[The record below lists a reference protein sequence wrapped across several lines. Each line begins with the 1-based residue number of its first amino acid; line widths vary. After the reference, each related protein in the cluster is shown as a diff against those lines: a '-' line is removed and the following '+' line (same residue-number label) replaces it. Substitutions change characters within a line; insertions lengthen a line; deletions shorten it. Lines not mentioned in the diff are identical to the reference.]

1 MGPKKIEDISPPP
14 SGNMQSNLQLTT
26 TMAPPIV
33 HRVVNEERLP
43 PPHQGNRRLSRHNSL
58 GGHAVDQKHQQTT
71 TVDFIGPSKAVK
83 HLFSLPY
90 TQDRNVSVA
99 LHNMGNGTILL
110 DSAEDFGKQQHL
122 HTGNNNDNNIPTP
135 DNRRTSRAPGSGRR
149 RQRPRSWSIEQDSV
163 QEEPISEEE
172 ELRLEKLRKEEE
184 RSLLTSL
191 SLLLEEEKQQQQQ
204 QQNLLQNQNDATLI
218 ANDSALIIPS
228 NAIIVKEEENET
240 FQATTPNNGG
250 DPDDILSANLK
261 PPQHYLSHVV
271 EAPAEPRQYVNWQFQ
286 DMNLMVASDA
296 VICKQNIRQTNS
308 ESDATTSDGESI
320 AVRVVDASELRSQ
333 MEENERN
340 NRDGVMMSHGEEK
353 VLAAP
358 SSYAEALLLPPS
370 ETQTENNDDIQEDQ
384 ESKLSTCIIPASNI
398 GPDLTE
404 MGFSVSSAPPID
416 DTSETT
422 MDLNSSSR
430 EEFTSAK
437 TSPVCTVLD
446 TYLDNLMANVP
457 QLALLLQEQGFIQNI
472 KFLRTDDIPSL
483 MIHPSTLGVET
494 AQPTTTTNQQTF
506 SPELIE
512 MNAAMLLRFLKTNCT
527 RENSTYLLHRTAGD
541 TNIQLF
547 DISSISQMRQR
558 KWVWWLALCSYR
570 FACRLEQLQNKV
582 LSPHDKVTRRE
593 YRERQRSLLN
603 NTLNL
608 LEDLADL
615 DGGHHETI
623 AAAVCE
629 HLADTFLWSDEA
641 EGDVGPRDSSKPAP
655 WASSSQPYR
664 KVTPDCL
671 NKAHDHLMNGIK
683 KLTPPLTKARA
694 KNSPIEIEALS
705 TQLYGIH
712 HKLINVCLKLADI
725 HLQNYFSSNLLQSL
739 RMAARML
746 RDATT
751 LVEPRDIFDFSKDAT
766 DNSRL
771 YGRSIL
777 LQYAWLWE
785 FCGHFAR
792 SYAADPLWRE
802 RGHISGND
810 LLSLFKE
817 VDSACNNITKLC
829 FRASKW
835 RPKTSVSVASHGQ
848 VSLQSLSGIVVL
860 PEDFEEIEA
869 SVLQKEGCHEA
880 ISTSKSILNE
890 QTQIKR
896 DNRLVLV
903 AASVC
908 YSHAVES
915 YLFLAEYNSDVAKD
929 GQASIDLGTMN
940 KISTKPDEPVAPLL
954 RQRLGDAS
962 NEIGKILLAESRTVL
977 LNESARDRGRNM
989 SHVSA
994 IMLAS
999 AQFWFSQGL
1008 DQFTAGKDLRNIALL
1023 RCNLCQCCKI
1033 RANTNVILPGSS
1045 KDHDKKSNAETFLQ
1059 KAVDHLVSAHEAMG
1073 ERDADSLTWDMVSEE
1088 LAATLLV
1095 LGVRRRQS
1103 SLAGS
1108 GSSHPLFLPGLR
1120 LTPGA
1125 EKEIVEPME
1134 RSCKI
1139 YESLGTAHARHQAAA
1154 AHYQLAMYF
1163 SKVWTCQRDEQKTRD
1178 KLAAAFK
1185 HFGLA
1190 HQYFFLNAKGN
1201 ESTFI
1206 VLSLDFSNLYAAVSG
1221 EECLG
1226 KALGI
1231 SLDTKEAFSSDAIS
1245 AAFERLKPSDLRDW
1259 FNNMS
1264 TLSENVESRIMKLL
1278 LSLTKLEKDNN
1289 SKLKKDSP
1297 HSEKYKGMYREV
1309 LTHKMKSKIEI
1320 DGSTHLK
1327 EQSEFPS
1334 SFAIHDLLKK
1344 LSELLKS

>member
-14 SGNMQSNLQLTT
+14 SGNMQSNLQLIT
-26 TMAPPIV
+26 TMSPPIV
-33 HRVVNEERLP
+33 HRVVNNERLSP
-43 PPHQGNRRLSRHNSL
+43 NQGNRRLSRRNSASSS
-58 GGHAVDQKHQQTT
+58 HAVDQTQQK
-71 TVDFIGPSKAVK
+71 VDFIGSSKAVK

-90 TQDRNVSVA
+90 TQDQNVSVA

-110 DSAEDFGKQQHL
+110 DSAEDFGKQQTL
-122 HTGNNNDNNIPTP
+122 HEGTNIPAP
-135 DNRRTSRAPGSGRR
+135 DSRRTRAPGSGRR
-149 RQRPRSWSIEQDSV
+149 RQRPRGWSIERDAASEQ
-163 QEEPISEEE
+163 PMSEEKE
-172 ELRLEKLRKEEE
+172 VHLAQLKNEEE

-191 SLLLEEEKQQQQQ
+191 SLLLEEEMKQKH
-204 QQNLLQNQNDATLI
+204 QQNLLQNQDGSHLDN
-218 ANDSALIIPS
+218 SAVILSS
-228 NAIIVKEEENET
+228 NAIIVKGEDNET
-240 FQATTPNNGG
+240 SVQTYTGATTPNNRG
-250 DPDDILSANLK
+250 DPHDILSANLK

-271 EAPAEPRQYVNWQFQ
+271 KSPTEPRQYVNWQFQ

-296 VICKQNIRQTNS
+296 VICKQNIGQNS
-308 ESDATTSDGESI
+308 GKSAITTSNGELI
-320 AVRVVDASELRSQ
+320 ALRVVDASELRSQ

-340 NRDGVMMSHGEEK
+340 GRDGVIVSQSREK
-353 VLAAP
+353 A
-358 SSYAEALLLPPS
+358 SYAEALLLPPS
-370 ETQTENNDDIQEDQ
+370 ETKTEEDSGN
-384 ESKLSTCIIPASNI
+384 EDRETKLTTCIIPTSNI
-398 GPDLTE
+398 SPDLAE
-404 MGFSVSSAPPID
+404 MGFSVSSATRID
-416 DTSETT
+416 DTSDTI
-422 MDLNSSSR
+422 DLDLSR
-430 EEFTSAK
+430 EEIKAAK
-437 TSPVCTVLD
+437 VSPVCTVLD

-457 QLALLLQEQGFIQNI
+457 QLALLLQEQGFIQNV

-483 MIHPSTLGVET
+483 MMHPSTLGVET
-494 AQPTTTTNQQTF
+494 AQTATTTNQQTF

-527 RENSTYLLHRTAGD
+527 RENTTYLLHRTAGD

-593 YRERQRSLLN
+593 YRERQRNLLN

-608 LEDLADL
+608 LEELADM
-615 DGGHHETI
+615 DGGQHETI

-641 EGDVGPRDSSKPAP
+641 EGDVGLRDASKPAP

-683 KLTPPLTKARA
+683 KLTPLLTKARE
-694 KNSPIEIEALS
+694 KESPIEIEAIS

-725 HLQNYFSSNLLQSL
+725 HLQNYFSSNLLHSL

-746 RDATT
+746 RDATS
-751 LVEPRDIFDFSKDAT
+751 LVEPLGIFDFSKDAT

-771 YGRSIL
+771 YGKSIL
-777 LQYAWLWE
+777 LQFAWLWE

-802 RGHISGND
+802 RGHISGSD
-810 LLSLFKE
+810 LLSLFRE

-880 ISTSKSILNE
+880 ISTSKSILNA

-896 DNRLVLV
+896 DSRLVLV

-908 YSHAVES
+908 YSHAVDS
-915 YLFLAEYNSDVAKD
+915 YLFLAERNRDAAKD
-929 GQASIDLGTMN
+929 GKSSVDLDTIN
-940 KISTKPDEPVAPLL
+940 VISTKPDEPVAPLL

-962 NEIGKILLAESRTVL
+962 NEIGKILLAESRAVL
-977 LNESARDRGRNM
+977 LNENARDRGKNM

-1008 DQFTAGKDLRNIALL
+1008 GQFTAGKDIRNIALL

-1033 RANTNVILPGSS
+1033 RANTNVILPGSI
-1045 KDHDKKSNAETFLQ
+1045 KDQDKKSNAETFLQ
-1059 KAVDHLVSAHEAMG
+1059 KAVDHLVLAHEAMG
-1073 ERDADSLTWDMVSEE
+1073 ERDADVLTWDMVCEE

-1108 GSSHPLFLPGLR
+1108 SSSHPLFLPGLR
-1120 LTPGA
+1120 LTPGT

-1201 ESTFI
+1201 EPTFI

-1221 EECLG
+1221 EECLS

-1231 SLDTKEAFSSDAIS
+1231 SLDTREAFSSNAIS
-1245 AAFERLKPSDLRDW
+1245 AAHERLKPSDQRDW
-1259 FNNMS
+1259 FNNMN
-1264 TLSENVESRIMKLL
+1264 TLSENVESRVMKLL
-1278 LSLTKLEKDNN
+1278 LSLTKLEKENN
-1289 SKLKKDSP
+1289 SKLEKDSAHP
-1297 HSEKYKGMYREV
+1297 EKYKGMYREV
-1309 LTHKMKSKIEI
+1309 LTHKMKSKT
-1320 DGSTHLK
+1320 DVSKHTTDD
-1327 EQSEFPS
+1327 SEFPS
-1334 SFAIHDLLKK
+1334 SFAIYELLEK
-1344 LSELLKS
+1344 LSELLKL

>member
-1 MGPKKIEDISPPP
+1 
-14 SGNMQSNLQLTT
+14 MQSNLQLTT
-26 TMAPPIV
+26 TMAAPVV
-33 HRVVNEERLP
+33 HRVVNQHTR
-43 PPHQGNRRLSRHNSL
+43 HDSRSLSRADSSGSTAL
-58 GGHAVDQKHQQTT
+58 DKTQQK
-71 TVDFIGPSKAVK
+71 VDFIGSSKAVK

-90 TQDRNVSVA
+90 TQDQNVSVA

-110 DSAEDFGKQQHL
+110 DSAEDFEQQQSIRS
-122 HTGNNNDNNIPTP
+122 GRNNISSPN
-135 DNRRTSRAPGSGRR
+135 NRNMRTSGSGRR
-149 RQRPRSWSIEQDSV
+149 RQRPRSWSIEEHSANEQ
-163 QEEPISEEE
+163 QTLSEEE
-172 ELRLEKLRKEEE
+172 ELRLEQLRKEEE

-191 SLLLEEEKQQQQQ
+191 SLLLEEEQTQQKQLQ
-204 QQNLLQNQNDATLI
+204 LLQNQD
-218 ANDSALIIPS
+218 DSSALVVPS
-228 NAIIVKEEENET
+228 NAIVLKKEEIDTIPIVKPIG
-240 FQATTPNNGG
+240 TPVTNSAMNQNNDC

-271 EAPAEPRQYVNWQFQ
+271 QQPTEPRQYVNWQFQ

-296 VICKQNIRQTNS
+296 VIYKQSSSDQNTDESGVANS
-308 ESDATTSDGESI
+308 GESI
-320 AVRVVDASELRSQ
+320 TLRVVDVSELRSG
-333 MEENERN
+333 MEGDDNTVSED
-340 NRDGVMMSHGEEK
+340 DGKETIV
-353 VLAAP
+353 P

-370 ETQTENNDDIQEDQ
+370 EIKEEEGSCTEEAKNKTNDA
-384 ESKLSTCIIPASNI
+384 KLQTCIVPASNLS
-398 GPDLTE
+398 PDLAE
-404 MGFSVSSAPPID
+404 MGFSMSSAPPID
-416 DTSETT
+416 VTTDARDGSGNITSQ
-422 MDLNSSSR
+422 L
-430 EEFTSAK
+430 
-437 TSPVCTVLD
+437 SPVCTVLD

-457 QLALLLQEQGFIQNI
+457 QLALLLQEKGFIQNI
-472 KFLRTDDIPSL
+472 KLLQTDDIPTL
-483 MIHPSTLGVET
+483 MMHPSTLGVET
-494 AQPTTTTNQQTF
+494 TQTRATNQQTF

-512 MNAAMLLRFLKTNCT
+512 MNAAMLLSFLKTNCS
-527 RENSTYLLHRTAGD
+527 RENSTYLLHRTAGE

-593 YRERQRSLLN
+593 YRERQRNLLN

-608 LEDLADL
+608 LEDLADM

-671 NKAHDHLMNGIK
+671 NKAHDHLMSGIK
-683 KLTPPLTKARA
+683 KLTPLLTKARE
-694 KNSPIEIEALS
+694 KESPIEIEALS

-712 HKLINVCLKLADI
+712 HKMINVCLKLADI

-746 RDATT
+746 RDATS
-751 LVEPRDIFDFSKDAT
+751 LVEPLGIFDFSQDSN
-766 DNSRL
+766 DDSRL
-771 YGRSIL
+771 YGKSIL

-792 SYAADPLWRE
+792 SYAADSLWRE
-802 RGHISGND
+802 RGHISGTD
-810 LLSLFKE
+810 LLSLFRE
-817 VDSACNNITKLC
+817 VDSACNGITKLC
-829 FRASKW
+829 FRKSKW
-835 RPKTSVSVASHGQ
+835 RPKTSVSIASHGQ

-860 PEDFEEIEA
+860 PDDFEEIEA

-880 ISTSKSILNE
+880 ISTSKSILQQ

-908 YSHAVES
+908 YSHAIDS
-915 YLFLAEYNSDVAKD
+915 YLFLAEKNNDDVND
-929 GQASIDLGTMN
+929 GQGSVEVDQPIHLA
-940 KISTKPDEPVAPLL
+940 STKQNEPVAPLL

-962 NEIGKILLAESRTVL
+962 NEIGKILLAESRAVL
-977 LNESARDRGRNM
+977 LKQNNPDSSKNM

-999 AQFWFSQGL
+999 AQFWFAQGL
-1008 DQFTAGKDLRNIALL
+1008 EQFTAGKDLRNVALL

-1045 KDHDKKSNAETFLQ
+1045 KDQDKKSNAEIFLQ
-1059 KAVDHLVSAHEAMG
+1059 KAVDHLVLAHEAMG

-1103 SLAGS
+1103 SLA
-1108 GSSHPLFLPGLR
+1108 SSNSSQPLFLQGLR

-1125 EKEIVEPME
+1125 EKAIVEPME

-1163 SKVWTCQRDEQKTRD
+1163 SKVWTCQRDETKTRD
-1178 KLAAAFK
+1178 KLSLSFK

-1190 HQYFFLNAKGN
+1190 HQYFFLHAEGN
-1201 ESTFI
+1201 EPTFI

-1221 EECLG
+1221 EECLS

-1231 SLDTKEAFSSDAIS
+1231 SLDTREAFSSSALS
-1245 AAFERLKPSDLRDW
+1245 AAHERLKNVPDFQDW
-1259 FNNMS
+1259 LKNMN
-1264 TLSENVESRIMKLL
+1264 TLSENVESRVMKLL
-1278 LSLTKLEKDNN
+1278 LSLTKIEKDNN
-1289 SKLKKDSP
+1289 SKLKKESD
-1297 HSEKYKGMYREV
+1297 HSEKYKNMYREV
-1309 LTHKMKSKIEI
+1309 LTHKMKSKLDTPAE
-1320 DGSTHLK
+1320 SKT
-1327 EQSEFPS
+1327 ESEFPS
-1334 SFAIHDLLKK
+1334 SFPIYELLQKLSDLLQI
-1344 LSELLKS
+1344 

>member
-1 MGPKKIEDISPPP
+1 
-14 SGNMQSNLQLTT
+14 
-26 TMAPPIV
+26 MAPPIV
-33 HRVVNEERLP
+33 HRVVNNEHL
-43 PPHQGNRRLSRHNSL
+43 PPHQGNRKLSRHNSFNS
-58 GGHAVDQKHQQTT
+58 HAVDQTQQQTM
-71 TVDFIGPSKAVK
+71 DFIGPSKAVK

-90 TQDRNVSVA
+90 TQDKNVSVA

-110 DSAEDFGKQQHL
+110 DSAEDFDKQQTIHED
-122 HTGNNNDNNIPTP
+122 NNNIPTP
-135 DNRRTSRAPGSGRR
+135 NNRRTRAPGSGRR
-149 RQRPRSWSIEQDSV
+149 RQRPRSWSIEQDST

-172 ELRLEKLRKEEE
+172 ELRLEKLRKDEEK
-184 RSLLTSL
+184 SLLTSL
-191 SLLLEEEKQQQQQ
+191 SLLLEEEKQQQRQK
-204 QQNLLQNQNDATLI
+204 NLLHHQNAQE
-218 ANDSALIIPS
+218 NDSALIIPS
-228 NAIIVKEEENET
+228 NSIIVKREENET
-240 FQATTPNNGG
+240 IPETPNNGG

-261 PPQHYLSHVV
+261 PPQQYFSHVV
-271 EAPAEPRQYVNWQFQ
+271 DTPTEPRQYVNWKFQ
-286 DMNLMVASDA
+286 DMNLIVASDA
-296 VICKQNIRQTNS
+296 VIYKQNAGQTDV
-308 ESDATTSDGESI
+308 ESSATTPDGESI
-320 AVRVVDASELRSQ
+320 AVRVVDASELRSHI
-333 MEENERN
+333 EEHERN
-340 NRDGVMMSHGEEK
+340 NRDGLYVSHGEET

-370 ETQTENNDDIQEDQ
+370 ETTSKTDVDTEENNNEN
-384 ESKLSTCIIPASNI
+384 KLTTCIIPASNI
-398 GPDLTE
+398 SPDLTE

-416 DTSETT
+416 NASDS
-422 MDLNSSSR
+422 MDFDSLSR
-430 EEFTSAK
+430 EDLIATK

-483 MIHPSTLGVET
+483 MLHPSTIGVET
-494 AQPTTTTNQQTF
+494 AQTATATNQQTF

-593 YRERQRSLLN
+593 YRERQRNLLN
-603 NTLNL
+603 NTLSL
-608 LEDLADL
+608 LEDLEDM

-623 AAAVCE
+623 SAAVCE

-641 EGDVGPRDSSKPAP
+641 EGDIGPRDSSKPAP

-683 KLTPPLTKARA
+683 KLTPLLAKAKERD
-694 KNSPIEIEALS
+694 SPIEIEALS

-751 LVEPRDIFDFSKDAT
+751 LVEPRDIFDFNKDAT
-766 DNSRL
+766 DNSPL

-792 SYAADPLWRE
+792 SYASDPLWRE

-810 LLSLFKE
+810 LLSLFRE
-817 VDSACNNITKLC
+817 VDSACSNITKLC

-835 RPKTSVSVASHGQ
+835 RPRTSVSVASHGQ

-869 SVLQKEGCHEA
+869 SVLQQEGCHEA
-880 ISTSKSILNE
+880 ISTAKSILHE

-908 YSHAVES
+908 YSHAVDS
-915 YLFLAEYNSDVAKD
+915 YLFLAEHNSDVAKD
-929 GQASIDLGTMN
+929 GRATVDLGTI
-940 KISTKPDEPVAPLL
+940 KPVAPLL

-962 NEIGKILLAESRTVL
+962 NEIGKILLAESRSVL
-977 LNESARDRGRNM
+977 LNENDRDRGRNF

-1033 RANTNVILPGSS
+1033 RANTNVILPGSN
-1045 KDHDKKSNAETFLQ
+1045 KDQDKKSNAEIFLQ

-1108 GSSHPLFLPGLR
+1108 SSSQPLFLPGLR

-1125 EKEIVEPME
+1125 EKEIVEPML

-1154 AHYQLAMYF
+1154 ANYQLAMYF

-1190 HQYFFLNAKGN
+1190 HQYFFLNSKGN
-1201 ESTFI
+1201 EPTFI
-1206 VLSLDFSNLYAAVSG
+1206 VLSLDFSSLYAAVSG

-1231 SLDTKEAFSSDAIS
+1231 SLDTREAFSPDAIS
-1245 AAFERLKPSDLRDW
+1245 AAHERLNPSDLREW
-1259 FNNMS
+1259 FNNMK
-1264 TLSENVESRIMKLL
+1264 TLSENVESRVLKLL

-1289 SKLKKDSP
+1289 SKLKKDCP
-1297 HSEKYKGMYREV
+1297 HSEKYKSMYREV
-1309 LTHKMKSKIEI
+1309 LTHKMRPQTDE
-1320 DGSTHLK
+1320 STNLK
-1327 EQSEFPS
+1327 DQSESPS
-1334 SFAIHDLLKK
+1334 SFAIHELLQKLSKLLKP
-1344 LSELLKS
+1344 

>member
-1 MGPKKIEDISPPP
+1 MGPRKIEDISPPP

-33 HRVVNEERLP
+33 HRVVNDEDL
-43 PPHQGNRRLSRHNSL
+43 PPHQGNRRLSRHNSFSS
-58 GGHAVDQKHQQTT
+58 HAVDQTQQKK
-71 TVDFIGPSKAVK
+71 VDFIGSSKAVK

-90 TQDRNVSVA
+90 TQDKNVSVA

-110 DSAEDFGKQQHL
+110 DSAEDFGTQQTL
-122 HTGNNNDNNIPTP
+122 HEGTD
-135 DNRRTSRAPGSGRR
+135 RRTRAHGSGRR
-149 RQRPRSWSIEQDSV
+149 RQRPRSWSVEKDSAEEQ
-163 QEEPISEEE
+163 PMSEEE
-172 ELRLEKLRKEEE
+172 ELRLAQSRRDEE

-191 SLLLEEEKQQQQQ
+191 SLLLEEEKKQQK
-204 QQNLLQNQNDATLI
+204 QQNLLQNQNDSPL
-218 ANDSALIIPS
+218 NDSALIIPS

-240 FQATTPNNGG
+240 VPSVPTYTTGTPVSEVATPTNGG
-250 DPDDILSANLK
+250 DPDDILSKTLK
-261 PPQHYLSHVV
+261 PPQHYLRHVV
-271 EAPAEPRQYVNWQFQ
+271 KSPTEPRQYANFQFQ
-286 DMNLMVASDA
+286 DMNLMVASDV
-296 VICKQNIRQTNS
+296 VICKQNIGKHNC
-308 ESDATTSDGESI
+308 ESGAETSDGESI
-320 AVRVVDASELRSQ
+320 ALRVVDASELRSQ

-340 NRDGVMMSHGEEK
+340 KRDGAIIVSHSREK
-353 VLAAP
+353 VLATP
-358 SSYAEALLLPPS
+358 SSYAEALLLSPS
-370 ETQTENNDDIQEDQ
+370 ETQTENDSDTEDQ
-384 ESKLSTCIIPASNI
+384 EKKITTFIIPTSNI
-398 GPDLTE
+398 SPGLAE

-416 DTSETT
+416 DTSDA
-422 MDLNSSSR
+422 MDLDSSSR
-430 EEFTSAK
+430 DEVTSAK
-437 TSPVCTVLD
+437 TSAVCTVLD
-446 TYLDNLMANVP
+446 TYLDNLMTNVP
-457 QLALLLQEQGFIQNI
+457 QLALLLQEQGIIQNI

-483 MIHPSTLGVET
+483 MMHPSTLGVET
-494 AQPTTTTNQQTF
+494 ARPTTTGTNQQTF

-527 RENSTYLLHRTAGD
+527 RENSTYLLHRSAGD

-558 KWVWWLALCSYR
+558 KWVWWLALSSYR

-608 LEDLADL
+608 LEDLADM
-615 DGGHHETI
+615 DGGHHATI

-629 HLADTFLWSDEA
+629 HLADTFLWSDAA
-641 EGDVGPRDSSKPAP
+641 EGDVGSRDSSKPAP

-683 KLTPPLTKARA
+683 KLTPLLTKARE
-694 KNSPIEIEALS
+694 KESPIEIEALS

-746 RDATT
+746 RDATS
-751 LVEPRDIFDFSKDAT
+751 LVEPLDIFDFSKDAT

-810 LLSLFKE
+810 LLSLFRE
-817 VDSACNNITKLC
+817 IDSAMHNITKLC

-835 RPKTSVSVASHGQ
+835 RPKMSVSVASHGQ

-869 SVLQKEGCHEA
+869 SVLQKKGCHEA

-908 YSHAVES
+908 YSHAVDS
-915 YLFLAEYNSDVAKD
+915 YLFLAEHISNAAKD
-929 GQASIDLGTMN
+929 GQASVDLDTIN
-940 KISTKPDEPVAPLL
+940 NVISAKPNELVAPLL

-962 NEIGKILLAESRTVL
+962 NEIGKILLAESRAVL
-977 LNESARDRGRNM
+977 LNQSARDRGKNM

-1045 KDHDKKSNAETFLQ
+1045 KDEDKKSNADTFLQ
-1059 KAVDHLVSAHEAMG
+1059 KAVDHLVLAHEAMG

-1095 LGVRRRQS
+1095 MGVRRRQS

-1108 GSSHPLFLPGLR
+1108 SSSYPLCLPGLR

-1201 ESTFI
+1201 EPTFI

-1221 EECLG
+1221 EECLS

-1231 SLDTKEAFSSDAIS
+1231 SLDSREAFSSNAIS
-1245 AAFERLKPSDLRDW
+1245 AARDRLNPSDLRDW
-1259 FNNMS
+1259 FNNMD
-1264 TLSENVESRIMKLL
+1264 TLSENVESRVMKLL
-1278 LSLTKLEKDNN
+1278 LSLTKLERDNN

-1297 HSEKYKGMYREV
+1297 HSEKYKGMYREN
-1309 LTHKMKSKIEI
+1309 LMHKMKSKI
-1320 DGSTHLK
+1320 DGSKSTN
-1327 EQSEFPS
+1327 EEREFPS
-1334 SFAIHDLLKK
+1334 SFAIHELLQK

>member
-1 MGPKKIEDISPPP
+1 MGPKKIEDLSPPA
-14 SGNMQSNLQLTT
+14 SANMQSNLQLTT
-26 TMAPPIV
+26 TMSPPIV
-33 HRVVNEERLP
+33 HRVVNDERLP
-43 PPHQGNRRLSRHNSL
+43 PRQGNRTLSRHNSFNN
-58 GGHAVDQKHQQTT
+58 HAVDQAQQQS
-71 TVDFIGPSKAVK
+71 VDFIGPSKAVK

-90 TQDRNVSVA
+90 TQEKNVSVA

-110 DSAEDFGKQQHL
+110 DSAEDVGGQQAIYK
-122 HTGNNNDNNIPTP
+122 GNNNLPTP
-135 DNRRTSRAPGSGRR
+135 DNRRTRAPGSGRR
-149 RQRPRSWSIEQDSV
+149 RQRPRSWSIEQDTV

-172 ELRLEKLRKEEE
+172 ELRLEKMRKEEE

-191 SLLLEEEKQQQQQ
+191 SLLLDEEKQQQK
-204 QQNLLQNQNDATLI
+204 QQNLIQNQNDAPRDNSSLT
-218 ANDSALIIPS
+218 IPS
-228 NAIIVKEEENET
+228 NSIIVKDGENDT
-240 FQATTPNNGG
+240 IQA
-250 DPDDILSANLK
+250 DSDDILSTYLK

-271 EAPAEPRQYVNWQFQ
+271 ESPTEPRQYVNWQFQ

-296 VICKQNIRQTNS
+296 VICKRLHMGQTSNESNS
-308 ESDATTSDGESI
+308 TASDGESI
-320 AVRVVDASELRSQ
+320 AVRVFDASELRSQ
-333 MEENERN
+333 MEEHERN
-340 NRDGVMMSHGEEK
+340 NNEGVMVSHDKEK
-353 VLAAP
+353 VLNAP
-358 SSYAEALLLPPS
+358 SYAEALLLPPS
-370 ETQTENNDDIQEDQ
+370 ETTIEKGHDSKENQENM
-384 ESKLSTCIIPASNI
+384 LTTCIIPASNI
-398 GPDLTE
+398 SPDLTE

-416 DTSETT
+416 NASES
-422 MDLNSSSR
+422 MDLDSSSR
-430 EEFTSAK
+430 EESTAAK

-457 QLALLLQEQGFIQNI
+457 QLALLLQEQGFVQNI

-483 MIHPSTLGVET
+483 MLHPSTLGVET
-494 AQPTTTTNQQTF
+494 AQTIPTTSQQTF

-593 YRERQRSLLN
+593 YRERQRNLLN
-603 NTLNL
+603 NTMNL
-608 LEDLADL
+608 LEDLADM
-615 DGGHHETI
+615 DGGNHETI

-641 EGDVGPRDSSKPAP
+641 EGDVGPRDASKPAP

-664 KVTPDCL
+664 KVTTDCL

-683 KLTPPLTKARA
+683 KLTPLLTKARE
-694 KNSPIEIEALS
+694 KDSPIEIEALS
-705 TQLYGIH
+705 TQLYGVH

-746 RDATT
+746 RDVTS
-751 LVEPRDIFDFSKDAT
+751 LVEPRDIFDFSKDES

-771 YGRSIL
+771 YGKSIL

-810 LLSLFKE
+810 LLSLFRE
-817 VDSACNNITKLC
+817 VDSACSNITKLC

-908 YSHAVES
+908 YSHAVDS
-915 YLFLAEYNSDVAKD
+915 YLFLAEHSSDAAKD
-929 GQASIDLGTMN
+929 GQAAVELDTIY
-940 KISTKPDEPVAPLL
+940 KVSTKADEPVAPLL

-962 NEIGKILLAESRTVL
+962 NEIGKILLAESRSVL
-977 LNESARDRGRNM
+977 LNENSSDRDMNM

-1045 KDHDKKSNAETFLQ
+1045 KDLDKKSNAEIFLQ

-1108 GSSHPLFLPGLR
+1108 SSSQPLFLPGLR

-1125 EKEIVEPME
+1125 ENEIVEPMQ

-1163 SKVWTCQRDEQKTRD
+1163 SKVWTCQRDEQKARD

-1201 ESTFI
+1201 EPTFI

-1231 SLDTKEAFSSDAIS
+1231 SLDTREAFSSDAIS
-1245 AAFERLKPSDLRDW
+1245 AAQERLKPSDLQEW
-1259 FNNMS
+1259 FNNMN

-1289 SKLKKDSP
+1289 NKLKKDSP

-1309 LTHKMKSKIEI
+1309 LTHKMKSKAAV
-1320 DGSTHLK
+1320 DSTNHAD
-1327 EQSEFPS
+1327 QSESPS
-1334 SFAIHDLLKK
+1334 FFAIHELLEK
-1344 LSELLKS
+1344 LSVLLKS

>member
-1 MGPKKIEDISPPP
+1 MVLKKKVGDLPLP
-14 SGNMQSNLQLTT
+14 SSENMQLTT
-26 TMAPPIV
+26 TTAPPVV
-33 HRVVNEERLP
+33 HRVVNDDRLP
-43 PPHQGNRRLSRHNSL
+43 TNHQQGDRRLSPRKSFKNM
-58 GGHAVDQKHQQTT
+58 VDPSQKQA
-71 TVDFIGPSKAVK
+71 VDFIGPSKAVK

-90 TQDRNVSVA
+90 TQDKNVSVA
-99 LHNMGNGTILL
+99 LHNIGNGTILL
-110 DSAEDFGKQQHL
+110 DSAEDISKQQTLDEGFKSTVAPNH
-122 HTGNNNDNNIPTP
+122 
-135 DNRRTSRAPGSGRR
+135 RRTGASASSGGRR
-149 RQRPRSWSIEQDSV
+149 RQRPRSWSTQ
-163 QEEPISEEE
+163 QESAQEPSISEKE
-172 ELRLEKLRKEEE
+172 ELRLAQLSMEEE
-184 RSLLTSL
+184 RSLLKSL
-191 SLLLEEEKQQQQQ
+191 SLLLEEEKK
-204 QQNLLQNQNDATLI
+204 QQNRQSLLKYDDESAA
-218 ANDSALIIPS
+218 AN
-228 NAIIVKEEENET
+228 NAIIVKDEQNEALSLVKPHAKLPVIEST
-240 FQATTPNNGG
+240 ASNIECNPG
-250 DPDDILSANLK
+250 DILAARLK
-261 PPQHYLSHVV
+261 QPKDYLSHVV
-271 EAPAEPRQYVNWQFQ
+271 KTPTEPRQYVNWQFQ
-286 DMNLMVASDA
+286 DMNLTVASDA
-296 VICKQNIRQTNS
+296 MIYKQN
-308 ESDATTSDGESI
+308 DAESI
-320 AVRVVDASELRSQ
+320 ALRVVDASDLRTG
-333 MEENERN
+333 MEEDEARN
-340 NRDGVMMSHGEEK
+340 DEGMVTIGTNK
-353 VLAAP
+353 VEVAP
-358 SSYAEALLLPPS
+358 SYAEALLLPPS
-370 ETQTENNDDIQEDQ
+370 ETKFDKDDNTEPQQ
-384 ESKLSTCIIPASNI
+384 SKLTTCIIPASNI
-398 GPDLTE
+398 SPDLTE
-404 MGFSVSSAPPID
+404 MGFSVSSSPPFD
-416 DTSETT
+416 NTSDN
-422 MDLNSSSR
+422 MDLDPSSR
-430 EEFTSAK
+430 EEVSSVEN
-437 TSPVCTVLD
+437 SPVCTVLD

-472 KFLRTDDIPSL
+472 KFLRTDDIPTL
-483 MIHPSTLGVET
+483 MMHPSTLGLEATQPKT
-494 AQPTTTTNQQTF
+494 ATSEETF

-512 MNAAMLLRFLKTNCT
+512 MNASMLLRFLKTNCT

-547 DISSISQMRQR
+547 DISSISQTRQR

-582 LSPHDKVTRRE
+582 LSPHDKVTRRV
-593 YRERQRSLLN
+593 YRERQRNLLN

-608 LEDLADL
+608 LEDLADM
-615 DGGHHETI
+615 DGGRHETI

-641 EGDVGPRDSSKPAP
+641 EGDVGPRDMSKPAP

-664 KVTPDCL
+664 KVTSDCL
-671 NKAHDHLMNGIK
+671 NKAQDHLMSGIK
-683 KLTPPLTKARA
+683 KLAPLLAKARE
-694 KNSPIEIEALS
+694 KQSPMEIEAVS
-705 TQLYGIH
+705 AQLYGIH

-746 RDATT
+746 RDATL
-751 LVEPRDIFDFSKDAT
+751 LVEPDLFNFSAET

-771 YGRSIL
+771 FGRSIL

-792 SYAADPLWRE
+792 SYAADPLWRD
-802 RGHISGND
+802 RGHISGTD
-810 LLSLFKE
+810 LLSLFRE
-817 VDSACNNITKLC
+817 VDSACTDITKLC

-835 RPKTSVSVASHGQ
+835 RPKTLVGVASHGQ

-860 PEDFEEIEA
+860 PEDFEEIGA

-880 ISTSKSILNE
+880 INTSKSILNE

-908 YSHAVES
+908 YSHAVNS
-915 YLFLAEYNSDVAKD
+915 YLFLNEHKQRDSKGAVDAGAIY
-929 GQASIDLGTMN
+929 SISPKLN
-940 KISTKPDEPVAPLL
+940 VPVAPLL

-962 NEIGKILLAESRTVL
+962 NEIGKILLAESRAVL
-977 LNESARDRGRNM
+977 LNESTQGHGRNM

-1008 DQFTAGKDLRNIALL
+1008 EQFTAGNDLRNIALL

-1045 KDHDKKSNAETFLQ
+1045 KEQDKKSNAEIFLQ

-1073 ERDADSLTWDMVSEE
+1073 ERDADAMTWDMVSEE

-1108 GSSHPLFLPGLR
+1108 SSSHPLFLPGLR

-1139 YESLGTAHARHQAAA
+1139 YDSLGTAHARHQAAA

-1190 HQYFFLNAKGN
+1190 HQYFFLHAQGN
-1201 ESTFI
+1201 EPTFI

-1221 EECLG
+1221 EECLS

-1231 SLDTKEAFSSDAIS
+1231 SLDTREAFSPESIS
-1245 AAFERLKPSDLRDW
+1245 AAQTRLKLSDLKDW
-1259 FNNMS
+1259 FTNMS
-1264 TLSENVESRIMKLL
+1264 TLSENVESRVMKLL

-1289 SKLKKDSP
+1289 TNLKEVSCQ
-1297 HSEKYKGMYREV
+1297 SEKYKGMYREV
-1309 LTHKMKSKIEI
+1309 LSHKMHSKAEQ
-1320 DGSTHLK
+1320 STH
-1327 EQSEFPS
+1327 ENDEREFPS
-1334 SFAIHDLLKK
+1334 SFAIHALLLR
-1344 LSELLKS
+1344 LSELVKTSSST